1 MLLIKNG
8 RIIDPESK
16 LDRVGDILIEGNV
29 IKKIDKNI
37 EVQDNYEI
45 IDAKGMVVSPGLID
59 VHVHFRD
66 PGLTYKEDIQT
77 GAMAAARGGFTTVVC
92 MANTKP
98 AVDNVETLEYILNEA
113 KKAPINVLQAAA
125 VTKNLEGKELVDME
139 ALKTAG
145 AVGFTDDGFPI
156 MSSSVVLNAM
166 EEVKRLNVPISFH
179 EEDPTLV
186 INAGINEGN
195 ISKALNMKGASHVAE
210 DVMVARDCIIAL
222 KTKSKVNIQHVSS
235 KEAVDIIRYAKQKGA
250 DIYAEASPHHFVLTE
265 DDVIKYNTNAK
276 MNPPLRTKEDREK
289 LIEGLKDG
297 TINIIATDHA
307 PHSKEE
313 KDKEFTKAP
322 SGIIGLE
329 TSLSLGITFLVNKNH
344 LSLMDLLEKM
354 TINPARLYNLES
366 GRIKEGIIADL
377 LIFNLSERWT
387 VDKFYSKSCNTPF
400 VGWELYGKVKY
411 TICKGKIAYMDK
423 WLSNLDLWTYN
434 RLKR

>member
-16 LDRVGDILIEGNV
+16 LDKVGDILIEENI
-29 IKKIDKNI
+29 IKKIDENI
-37 EVQDNYEI
+37 EIQDNYEI
-45 IDAKGMVVSPGLID
+45 IDAKGMIVSPGLID

-66 PGLTYKEDIQT
+66 PGLTYKEDSQT

-98 AVDNVETLEYILNEA
+98 AVDNVETLEYILNRA
-113 KKAPINVLQAAA
+113 KKVPINVLQAAA
-125 VTKNLEGKELVDME
+125 VTKNLEGKVLVDME
-139 ALKTAG
+139 MLKKAG

-156 MSSSVVLNAM
+156 MDSSVVLNAM
-166 EEVKRLNVPISFH
+166 EEAKKLNVPISFH
-179 EEDPTLV
+179 EEEPTLV
-186 INAGINEGN
+186 INAGINEGS
-195 ISKALNMKGASHVAE
+195 ISKTLNMQGASHLAE
-210 DVMVARDCIIAL
+210 DVMVARDCILAL
-222 KTKSKVNIQHVSS
+222 KTKAKVNFQHVSS

-250 DIYAEASPHHFVLTE
+250 NIYAEASPHHFVLTE
-265 DDVIKYNTNAK
+265 DDVIKYKTNAK
-276 MNPPLRTKEDREK
+276 MNPPLRTNEDREK

-329 TSLSLGITFLVNKNH
+329 TALSLGITYLVNKNH

-354 TINPARLYNLES
+354 TINPANLYNLNS
-366 GRIKEGIIADL
+366 GKIKEGNSADL
-377 LIFNLSERWT
+377 LIFNLKERWT
-387 VDKFYSKSCNTPF
+387 VDKFYSKSSNSPF
-400 VGWELYGKVKY
+400 VGWELDGKVKY
-411 TICKGKIAYMDK
+411 TICKGKIVYLDK
-423 WLSNLDLWTYN
+423 
-434 RLKR
+434 

>member
-16 LDRVGDILIEGNV
+16 LDKVGDILIEENI
-29 IKKIDKNI
+29 IKKIDENI
-37 EVQDNYEI
+37 EIQDNYEI
-45 IDAKGMVVSPGLID
+45 IDAKGMIVSPGLID

-98 AVDNVETLEYILNEA
+98 AVDNVETLEYILNRA
-113 KKAPINVLQAAA
+113 KKVPINVLQAAA
-125 VTKNLEGKELVDME
+125 ITKNLEGKVLVDME
-139 ALKTAG
+139 MLKKAG

-156 MSSSVVLNAM
+156 MDSSVVLNAM
-166 EEVKRLNVPISFH
+166 EEAKKLNVPISFH

-186 INAGINEGN
+186 INAGINEGS
-195 ISKALNMKGASHVAE
+195 ISKTLNMQGASHLAE
-210 DVMVARDCIIAL
+210 DVMVARDCILAL
-222 KTKSKVNIQHVSS
+222 KTKAKVNFQHVSS

-250 DIYAEASPHHFVLTE
+250 NIYAEASPHHFVLTE
-265 DDVIKYNTNAK
+265 DGVIKYKTNAK
-276 MNPPLRTKEDREK
+276 MNPPLRTNEDREK

-329 TSLSLGITFLVNKNH
+329 TALSLGITYLVNKNH

-354 TINPARLYNLES
+354 TINPANLYNLNS
-366 GRIKEGIIADL
+366 GKIKEGNSADL
-377 LIFNLSERWT
+377 LIFNLKERWT
-387 VDKFYSKSCNTPF
+387 VDKFYSKSSNSPF
-400 VGWELYGKVKY
+400 VGWELDGKVKY
-411 TICKGKIAYMDK
+411 TICKGKIVYLDK
-423 WLSNLDLWTYN
+423 
-434 RLKR
+434 